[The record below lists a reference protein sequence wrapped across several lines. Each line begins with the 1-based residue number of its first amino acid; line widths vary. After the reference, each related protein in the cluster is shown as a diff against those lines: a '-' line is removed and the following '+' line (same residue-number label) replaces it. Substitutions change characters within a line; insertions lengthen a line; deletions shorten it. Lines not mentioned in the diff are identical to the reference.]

1 MTILPPIY
9 GFSEQLR
16 RMADQIACS
25 CPTHRQIKTSLY
37 QIAKRAEEA
46 PATLHHI
53 AEEHKKLKFRRRRE
67 RL

>member
-16 RMADQIACS
+16 RMADQLACS
-25 CPTHRQIKTSLY
+25 CPIHRQIKTSLY
-37 QIAKRAEEA
+37 QIAKRAEEN
-46 PATLHHI
+46 PATLIHI
-53 AEEHKKLKFRRRRE
+53 SKYKNPKRRE